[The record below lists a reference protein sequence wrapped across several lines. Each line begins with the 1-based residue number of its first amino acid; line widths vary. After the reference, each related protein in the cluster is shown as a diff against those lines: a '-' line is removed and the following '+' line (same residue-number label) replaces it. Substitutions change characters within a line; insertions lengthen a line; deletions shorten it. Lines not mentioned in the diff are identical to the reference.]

1 MADNECG
8 NIIKAYH
15 GEGKLRLI
23 DGNEPPC
30 CIVIQQMETG
40 LILITCK
47 LMLEAT
53 QITPVIKLLMGLYPS
68 EDVGCIYGTT
78 DEGLNFKSQGKLC
91 IAGTI
96 KNPISI
102 SMDGSRPTVVKM
114 VAQEGVS
121 FWKENQ
127 CHVKHYKFSVVNFE
141 FKGNRPPKTV
151 IQDGKQVKRYPLE
164 LNTPWGIAILNPIP
178 DYDNVI
184 HKVRAQKSISV
195 TCELIAK
202 PSEAL
207 ELNEVINKINE
218 LCHLLSLA
226 RGTKVNW
233 ISAEEYTEDGQAC
246 RIIVKNAVTWPFLR
260 FPLIDPDNPQDTN
273 LFVEKVYPTY
283 LKLHDSYN
291 LDTAIELYLDAK
303 RETAYLETRALRAVS
318 LLDFLIG
325 CYASQHNLDKI
336 RSDFKEKEKGLHGYL
351 KEDIQRL
358 FPDIKENELD
368 EMLAKISELNRR
380 SFLNLLKRLGRD
392 LKLNIPK
399 GELSK
404 VKDIRNAL
412 VHEAEFQS
420 TNDTDKKREYFRV
433 IRLIDQ
439 LFLKLL
445 GYDGYFIDINL
456 DTLEF
461 ERRLFSCG
469 GCID

>member
-1 MADNECG
+1 MNINEYG
-8 NIIKAYH
+8 KIVRKYH
-15 GEGKLRLI
+15 GNGKLRLTN
-23 DGNEPPC
+23 GNELPC
-30 CIVIQQMETG
+30 SACIQQIETG
-40 LILITCK
+40 LILIKCRFDINIEQA
-47 LMLEAT
+47 LFD
-53 QITPVIKLLMGLYPS
+53 TPYQ
-68 EDVGCIYGTT
+68 EDVEYIYGITS
-78 DEGLNFKSQGKLC
+78 DGLNFKTRGKLVVLSPSDNFNS
-91 IAGTI
+91 T
-96 KNPISI
+96 S
-102 SMDGSRPTVVKM
+102 SMVLTTM
-114 VAQEGVS
+114 MFVAQEIELCN
-121 FWKENQ
+121 ENQ
-127 CHVKHYKFSVVNFE
+127 HTVGQHYKFSVVNFE
-141 FKGNRPPKTV
+141 FKGNRLPKIV

-184 HKVRAQKSISV
+184 LKVRAQKSISV

-218 LCHLLSLA
+218 LCRLLSLA

-233 ISAEEYTEDGQAC
+233 ISAEEYTEDEQAC
-246 RIIVKNAVTWPFLR
+246 RIIVKNAVTWPFSHLA
-260 FPLIDPDNPQDTN
+260 LIDPNNPQDTN
-273 LFVEKVYPTY
+273 LFVEKVYPIY
-283 LKLHDSYN
+283 LKLRDSYN
-291 LDTAIELYLDAK
+291 LNTAIELYLDAK

-325 CYASQHNLDKI
+325 RYASQRNLDKI
-336 RSDFKEKEKGLHGYL
+336 RSDFKKKEKRLRSYL

-358 FPDIKENELD
+358 FQGIKKNELD

-380 SFLNLLKRLGRD
+380 SFLNLLKRLRCD
-392 LKLNIPK
+392 LKLNIPE
-399 GELSK
+399 GELPK
-404 VKDIRNAL
+404 VKDTRNAL
-412 VHEAEFQS
+412 VHKAEFQS
-420 TNDTDKKREYFRV
+420 TNNTDKTREYFRV

-461 ERRLFSCG
+461 ERRLFSCD